1 MTEYIE
7 IPETLDEPAKT
18 AKSAT
23 GGSGSV
29 VVGES
34 GKIEKAGKADKPEK
48 AEKPKKTPRYERIF
62 DMPMQKV
69 EGVKRAPRW
78 FARIAE
84 VVLAASFKV
93 LFRYHVDNREGF
105 DKLAD
110 GQGVVVVANHTSF
123 LDTICI
129 YLAILPN
136 HLPRFIGRDK
146 LYTHGH
152 GALGWILAHVGVIPI
167 TRDSADR
174 TAIKRAA
181 KLLKMNE
188 IIVIFPEG
196 TRRGKGDTEPEM
208 HGGAALIARM
218 GKAPLIP
225 ITVRNAE
232 KVKQKG
238 KMVRFPKI
246 TMEFGEPV
254 EVSDFDF
261 LPKAERLEGCS
272 WYVMRDCFALSRRV
286 PREEVDMTELFPH
299 AHDYTEVFAEHPIH
313 G

>member
-1 MTEYIE
+1 M
-7 IPETLDEPAKT
+7 A
-18 AKSAT
+18 
-23 GGSGSV
+23 
-29 VVGES
+29 
-34 GKIEKAGKADKPEK
+34 EK
-48 AEKPKKTPRYERIF
+48 AEMEEKAVEAEKSGKLEGSKELGKPGKDEKAPRYERIF

-69 EGVKRAPRW
+69 PGVKRAPRW

-84 VVLAASFKV
+84 GVLFVGFKV
-93 LFRYHVDNREGF
+93 LFRYRVDNREGF
-105 DKLAD
+105 DELAD

-129 YLAILPN
+129 YLSILPH

-146 LYTHGH
+146 LFSNGH

-167 TRDSADR
+167 ARDTADR
-174 TAIKRAA
+174 AAIKRAA

-196 TRRGKGDTEPEM
+196 TRRGKGNIEPEL

-254 EVSDFDF
+254 AVSDFDF
-261 LPKAERLEGCS
+261 LPKDQRLEGCT
-272 WYVMRDCFALSRRV
+272 WYVMRDCFALSRKV
-286 PREEVDMTELFPH
+286 PREQVDMTELFPECR
-299 AHDYTEVFAEHPIH
+299 DYSEAFAEHPIH
-313 G
+313 PVQETQE

>member
-1 MTEYIE
+1 
-7 IPETLDEPAKT
+7 
-18 AKSAT
+18 
-23 GGSGSV
+23 
-29 VVGES
+29 
-34 GKIEKAGKADKPEK
+34 
-48 AEKPKKTPRYERIF
+48 
-62 DMPMQKV
+62 MPMQKV
-69 EGVKRAPRW
+69 PGVKRGPRW

-84 VVLAASFKV
+84 AVLFVGFKI
-93 LFRYHVDNREGF
+93 LFRYRVDNREGF

-129 YLAILPN
+129 YLSILPH

-146 LYTHGH
+146 LFTNGH
-152 GALGWILAHVGVIPI
+152 GVLGWILSHVGVIPI
-167 TRDSADR
+167 ARDTADR
-174 TAIKRAA
+174 AAIKRAA

-196 TRRGKGDTEPEM
+196 TRRGKGDIEPEM

-254 EVSDFDF
+254 QVSDFDF
-261 LPKAERLEGCS
+261 LPKEQRLEGCA

-286 PREEVDMTELFPH
+286 PREQVDMTELFPH
-299 AHDYTEVFAEHPIH
+299 ARDYADVFAEHPIH
-313 G
+313 GDDGASSE

>member
-7 IPETLDEPAKT
+7 IVQVEEPGKAIEVAKPAKIV
-18 AKSAT
+18 KAT
-23 GGSGSV
+23 
-29 VVGES
+29 
-34 GKIEKAGKADKPEK
+34 K
-48 AEKPKKTPRYERIF
+48 AEKPEKRPSYERIF

-69 EGVKRAPRW
+69 EGVERAPRG
-78 FARIAE
+78 FARFAE
-84 VVLAASFKV
+84 VVLAAGFKV
-93 LFRYHVDNREGF
+93 LFRYRVDNREGF
-105 DKLAD
+105 DKVAD

-129 YLAILPN
+129 YLAILPH

-146 LYTHGH
+146 LFTNGH

-167 TRDSADR
+167 ARDSADR

-196 TRRGKGDTEPEM
+196 TRRGKGNIEPDL

-261 LPKAERLEGCS
+261 LPKDQRLEGCT
-272 WYVMRDCFALSRRV
+272 WYVMRDCFALSQRI
-286 PREEVDMTELFPH
+286 PREQVDMVALFPN
-299 AHDYTEVFAEHPIH
+299 AHDYSDAFAEHPIH
-313 G
+313 TDAQ

>member
-1 MTEYIE
+1 MAQGTGINTAGQAEA
-7 IPETLDEPAKT
+7 PAKPAGPAKPAET
-18 AKSAT
+18 AKA
-23 GGSGSV
+23 
-29 VVGES
+29 
-34 GKIEKAGKADKPEK
+34 AKP
-48 AEKPKKTPRYERIF
+48 AKPKKAPKYERIF

-69 EGVKRAPRW
+69 PGVKRAPRG
-78 FARIAE
+78 FARFAE
-84 VVLAASFKV
+84 VVLAVGFKV
-93 LFRYHVDNREGF
+93 LFRYRVDNREGF
-105 DKLAD
+105 DELAD

-129 YLAILPN
+129 YLAILPH

-146 LYTHGH
+146 LFENGG

-181 KLLKMNE
+181 RLLKMNE

-196 TRRGKGDTEPEM
+196 TRRGKGDIEPEM

-225 ITVRNAE
+225 ITVRDAD

-261 LPKAERLEGCS
+261 LPKDQRLEGCA
-272 WYVMRDCFALSRRV
+272 WYVMRDCFALSQRI
-286 PREEVDMTELFPH
+286 PREQVDMVALFPH
-299 AHDYTEVFAEHPIH
+299 ARDYADVFAEHPIH
-313 G
+313 GDAEAQGGTKL